1 MRRKLLNVFC
11 LFVCFL
17 GKIDTIETIVLGCTG
32 LLGHV
37 SAKIEAVVSKL
48 SFLSIWRLPSV
59 PSHLSHP
66 FLFLAECS
74 CHPAYVHTISHC
86 IWGSCLLRGGCKQF
100 LPGWAMP
107 RGAYGRE
114 QGREAVTARKGTRRK
129 RSVLTAA
136 SSLCTSEALV
146 LGHKMTC
153 CSCSSLPPSTTACS
167 HCLHGLSYSSDALS
181 ALSACWYLV
190 LATSRQS
197 STPLTS
203 RKNAVSDGSTKC
215 CSQEEIKANG

>member
-1 MRRKLLNVFC
+1 MSQQKLRLWFQNWASSASEGFPVCLHISLILFC
-11 LFVCFL
+11 S
-17 GKIDTIETIVLGCTG
+17 
-32 LLGHV
+32 LL
-37 SAKIEAVVSKL
+37 
-48 SFLSIWRLPSV
+48 SV
-59 PSHLSHP
+59 PVTQLMCILSVIV
-66 FLFLAECS
+66 FGVAVCS
-74 CHPAYVHTISHC
+74 EEGANSSY
-86 IWGSCLLRGGCKQF
+86 R
-100 LPGWAMP
+100 GWAMP
-107 RGAYGRE
+107 RGVYGWE
-114 QGREAVTARKGTRRK
+114 QGREAVTAGKGTRRK

-167 HCLHGLSYSSDALS
+167 HCLHGLSYSSDPLS

-197 STPLTS
+197 STSLTS
-203 RKNAVSDGSTKC
+203 WKNAVSDGSTKC